1 MKLKSKK
8 PKRERALD
16 LKPSSSILSIFS
28 GKRGLGSQMDV
39 EEIAQKLSMN
49 DLRPLAK
56 KYGIPT
62 RCVKKIDIV
71 KALPKEA
78 LAELEAGKPS
88 LKPKKSAKKPA
99 K

>member
-1 MKLKSKK
+1 
-8 PKRERALD
+8 
-16 LKPSSSILSIFS
+16 
-28 GKRGLGSQMDV
+28 MDV
-39 EEIAQKLSMN
+39 EKIAQKLSMN

-71 KALPKEA
+71 KALPKVA
-78 LAELEAGKPS
+78 LAELESEKPAEN
-88 LKPKKSAKKPA
+88 PKKSAKKPA

>member
-1 MKLKSKK
+1 
-8 PKRERALD
+8 
-16 LKPSSSILSIFS
+16 
-28 GKRGLGSQMDV
+28 MDV

-62 RCVKKIDIV
+62 RCVKKIDII

-78 LAELEAGKPS
+78 LAELEAEKPS
-88 LKPKKSAKKPA
+88 EKPKRSAKKPA
-99 K
+99 R